1 MADPGSAEATNT
13 KGSCGLVSVG
23 VFWALFSSIFVVVG
37 LGMSW
42 KAYTVSGWDKI
53 PCEIVRFEIADD
65 RKQDPVFRP
74 DLEYRYVV
82 DGRNYTGTRLWPE
95 RKGSDDYE
103 DLAELREALAQGPEG
118 PLVSPAGVSAECRV
132 NPADPSESSLFGK
145 GGGEIVGGLV
155 FALFGAFFVLIGI
168 GIVVGGRK
176 ATAPQA
182 RSEPS
187 RSEGHPAVV
196 FVFFLIFGLAGL
208 GVFAGLVV
216 PKAVEWVS
224 MRGWKATDA
233 EVIWSRVARHSD
245 SDGTTYSVDLFYRYH
260 FRGKQHRSNRYSL
273 IGGSSSGRSGKEEV
287 VRAHPPGSALT
298 VFVDPDKPWRAV
310 VKRDAGWGALLAL
323 FPLPFMAVGFGGMV
337 WYFRRRNEGVTVS
350 RPRGGRAAAVKAR
363 QAPVPA
369 VTGEWIKIGGTRWA
383 AFIFLTIFALFW
395 NGIVSFGVRDAWS
408 GLSNSSGIGR
418 IFGGGLGLFMI
429 PFVLIGIG
437 LAMGA
442 LYCLAALFAPR
453 YEVKIGAGRMVP
465 GKSAPIQW
473 RRAGGHGQ
481 PRDFLLMLIGRE
493 EATYSQGTSTSTA
506 RSVFHEQ
513 VLFETTVPLS
523 MVQGRVDL
531 TIPDDAVP
539 TFHGKHN
546 KIRWL
551 LRIRATVPRLP
562 DLNDEREITVN
573 AFEKEELP

>member
-1 MADPGSAEATNT
+1 MTNT
-13 KGSCGLVSVG
+13 KGGCGLLAVG
-23 VFWALFSSIFVVVG
+23 LIWTLFSSIFVVVG

-53 PCEIVRFEIADD
+53 PCEIVRFEIAAD
-65 RKQDPVFRP
+65 RKQDPIFRP

-118 PLVSPAGVSAECRV
+118 PLASPAGVSAECRV
-132 NPADPSESSLFGK
+132 NPGDPSESSLFGK
-145 GGGEIVGGLV
+145 GGGELIGGMV

-168 GIVVGGRK
+168 GIILGGRK

-187 RSEGHPAVV
+187 LSDGHPAVV

-245 SDGTTYSVDLFYRYH
+245 SDGTTYSVDLFYRYY
-260 FRGKQHRSNRYSL
+260 FQGKQHRSNRYSL

-310 VKRDAGWGALLAL
+310 VKRDAGWGALFAL
-323 FPLPFMAVGFGGMV
+323 FPLPFMAVGFGGIV
-337 WYFRRRNEGVTVS
+337 WYFRKRNEGVSVS

-437 LAMGA
+437 LAIGA

-453 YEVKIGAGRMVP
+453 YELKIGTGRLVP

-493 EATYSQGTSTSTA
+493 EATYSQGTSTSAA

-551 LRIRATVPRLP
+551 LCIRATVPRQP
-562 DLNDEREITVN
+562 DLNEEREITVN